1 MNLNIKT
8 LSYFDKDVKKLF
20 KKYKQ
25 LPSDLKV
32 LKEELLENLVIISI
46 YVNRRFK

>member
-8 LSYFDKDVKKLF
+8 LSCFDKNVKKLF

-25 LPSDLKV
+25 LPFDLKI
-32 LKEELLENLVIISI
+32 LKQELLENPKSGIELV
-46 YVNRRFK
+46 